1 MSNQSLFIFSKLTV
15 REAQRRHILIVAL
28 LMGLAYLA
36 LFGVGFH
43 YVALQVQRDGVAAA
57 QVDIIVGFLLTAGM
71 YAANLLVMV
80 IAVLVSVTTISGE
93 IDTHTIETLI
103 TKPVRR
109 WEVVLGKWL
118 AFAALLTGYVLFL
131 AGGLMLIVYLRA
143 GFVFTNLGLGLALM
157 ILQALIIL
165 SITIAGGTRLSTL
178 ANGVL
183 AFTLYAI
190 AFMGGWVEQIGALF
204 RNEAAV
210 DIGIVTSLIMP
221 SEILW
226 KKALTLFQP
235 TMATMPLAA
244 GPFAV
249 ASQPSDLMVAYG
261 VVYTVGLLLL
271 AMWSFSRRDL

>member
-1 MSNQSLFIFSKLTV
+1 MSFLIFSELTV
-15 REAQRRHILIVAL
+15 REAQRRRILIVAL
-28 LMGLAYLA
+28 IMGLAFLL
-36 LFGVGFH
+36 LFAAGFH
-43 YVALQVQRDGVAAA
+43 YVFQQMEKDSI
-57 QVDIIVGFLLTAGM
+57 VDSRQGELIIGFLLTAGL
-71 YAANLLVMV
+71 YAANLLITI

-93 IDTHTIETLI
+93 IDSHTIDALI

-109 WEVVLGKWL
+109 WEVVFGKWL
-118 AFAALLTGYVLFL
+118 AFAFLLILYTLFL
-131 AGGLMLIVYLRA
+131 AGGLMLIVYLRSRY
-143 GFVFTNLGLGLALM
+143 TLSNLPVGLALM
-157 ILQALIIL
+157 VLQALIIL

-190 AFMGGWVEQIGALF
+190 AFLGGWVEQIGALF

-226 KKALTLFQP
+226 KKAQSIFQP
-235 TMATMPLAA
+235 QLAATPYAA

-249 ASQPSDLMVAYG
+249 SSQPSDLMIVYG
-261 VVYTVGLLLL
+261 VLYLLFFLL
-271 AMWSFSRRDL
+271 FAMWSFSRRDL

>member
-1 MSNQSLFIFSKLTV
+1 MSLLIFSELTI
-15 REAQRRHILIVAL
+15 REAQRRNILLVAL

-36 LFGVGFH
+36 LFAVGFH
-43 YVALQVQRDGVAAA
+43 YVYLQMQRDGVSGTQAE
-57 QVDIIVGFLLTAGM
+57 VITGFLLTAGL
-71 YAANLLVMV
+71 YAANLLVTI

-93 IDTHTIETLI
+93 IDSHTIETLI

-109 WEVVLGKWL
+109 WEVVLGKWI
-118 AFAALLTGYVLFL
+118 AFAVLLIIYMLFL
-131 AGGLMLIVYLRA
+131 AGGLMLSVYLRT
-143 GFVFTNLGLGLALM
+143 GFLFQNLALGLAIM

-165 SITIAGGTRLSTL
+165 SLTIAGGTRLSTL

-190 AFMGGWVEQIGALF
+190 AFMGGWIEQIGALF

-235 TMATMPLAA
+235 TMASMPYTA

-249 ASQPSDLMVAYG
+249 VSQPSDLMVAYG
-261 VVYTVGLLLL
+261 LLYMLAFL
-271 AMWSFSRRDL
+271 FFAMWSFSRRDL

>member
-1 MSNQSLFIFSKLTV
+1 MSLLIFSELTI
-15 REAQRRHILIVAL
+15 REAQRRHILLVAL
-28 LMGLAYLA
+28 LMGLVYLA

-43 YVALQVQRDGVAAA
+43 YIYLQMQRDGVSVPQA
-57 QVDIIVGFLLTAGM
+57 DIIVGFLLTAGL

-93 IDTHTIETLI
+93 IDSHTIETLI

-109 WEVVLGKWL
+109 WEVVLGKWI
-118 AFAALLTGYVLFL
+118 AFAILLTIYVFFL

-143 GFVFTNLGLGLALM
+143 DFLFQNLGWGLALM
-157 ILQALIIL
+157 IQQALIIL
-165 SITIAGGTRLSTL
+165 SISIAGGTRLSTL

-183 AFTLYAI
+183 AFTLFAI

-235 TMATMPLAA
+235 SIANMPFSA

-249 ASQPSDLMVAYG
+249 ASQPSDLMVTYG
-261 VVYTVGLLLL
+261 VLYMVGLLIF

>member
-1 MSNQSLFIFSKLTV
+1 MALLIFSELTV
-15 REAQRRHILIVAL
+15 REAQRRHILLVAL
-28 LMGLAYLA
+28 IMGFAYLA
-36 LFGVGFH
+36 LFAVGFH
-43 YVALQVQRDGVAAA
+43 YVFLQMQRDGVSSS
-57 QVDIIVGFLLTAGM
+57 QTDIIVGFLLTAGM
-71 YAANLLVMV
+71 YAANMLVTV

-93 IDTHTIETLI
+93 IDSHTIETLI
-103 TKPVRR
+103 SKPVRR

-118 AFAALLTGYVLFL
+118 AFAFLLTVYVLFL
-131 AGGLMLIVYLRA
+131 AGGLMLTVYLQT
-143 GFVFTNLGLGLALM
+143 GFLFRNVGLGLALM

-165 SITIAGGTRLSTL
+165 SITVAGGTRLSTL

-210 DIGIVTSLIMP
+210 DIGIITSLIMP
-221 SEILW
+221 TEILW
-226 KKALTLFQP
+226 KKALTLFLP
-235 TMATMPLAA
+235 TMANMPFSA

-249 ASQPSDLMVAYG
+249 ASQPSDLMVTYG
-261 VVYTVGLLLL
+261 VIYMIGFLLF

>member
-1 MSNQSLFIFSKLTV
+1 MSLLIFSELTI
-15 REAQRRHILIVAL
+15 REAQRRHILLVAL

-36 LFGVGFH
+36 LFAVGFH
-43 YVALQVQRDGVAAA
+43 YVYLQMQRDGVSGTQAE
-57 QVDIIVGFLLTAGM
+57 VITGFLLTAGL
-71 YAANLLVMV
+71 YAANLLVTI

-93 IDTHTIETLI
+93 IDSHTIETLI

-109 WEVVLGKWL
+109 WEVVLGKWI
-118 AFAALLTGYVLFL
+118 AFAVLLIIYMLFL
-131 AGGLMLIVYLRA
+131 AGGLMLSVYLRT
-143 GFVFTNLGLGLALM
+143 GFLFQNLALGLAIM

-165 SITIAGGTRLSTL
+165 SLTIAGGTRLSTL

-190 AFMGGWVEQIGALF
+190 AFMGGWIEQIGALF

-235 TMATMPLAA
+235 TMASMPYTA

-249 ASQPSDLMVAYG
+249 VSQPSDLMVAYG
-261 VVYTVGLLLL
+261 LLYMLAFL
-271 AMWSFSRRDL
+271 FFAMWSFSRRDL

>member
-1 MSNQSLFIFSKLTV
+1 MSFWIFSELTV
-15 REAQRRHILIVAL
+15 REAQRRRILIVAL
-28 LMGLAYLA
+28 IMGLAFLI
-36 LFGVGFH
+36 LFAVGFH
-43 YVALQVQRDGVAAA
+43 YVFLQIEREGITGSRQGEL
-57 QVDIIVGFLLTAGM
+57 ITGFLLTAGL
-71 YAANLLVMV
+71 YAANLLVTI

-93 IDTHTIETLI
+93 IDSHTIDALI

-109 WEVVLGKWL
+109 WEVVFGKWL
-118 AFAALLTGYVLFL
+118 AFAALLLLYTLFL
-131 AGGLMLIVYLRA
+131 AGGLILAVYLRS
-143 GFVFTNLGLGLALM
+143 GFLPSNIPIGLALM
-157 ILQALIIL
+157 VLQALIIL
-165 SITIAGGTRLSTL
+165 SVTIAGGTRLSTL

-190 AFMGGWVEQIGALF
+190 AFLGGWVEQIGALF

-226 KKALTLFQP
+226 KKAQSIFQP
-235 TMATMPLAA
+235 QLAATPYAA

-249 ASQPSDLMVAYG
+249 SSQPSDLMIVYGVAY
-261 VVYTVGLLLL
+261 LLFFLFF

>member
-1 MSNQSLFIFSKLTV
+1 M
-15 REAQRRHILIVAL
+15 
-28 LMGLAYLA
+28 
-36 LFGVGFH
+36 
-43 YVALQVQRDGVAAA
+43 QRDGVSVANGEM
-57 QVDIIVGFLLTAGM
+57 ITGFLLTAGL
-71 YAANLLVMV
+71 YAANLLVTI

-93 IDTHTIETLI
+93 IDSHTIETLI

-118 AFAALLTGYVLFL
+118 AFALLLIIYILFL
-131 AGGLMLIVYLRA
+131 AGGLMIAVYLRT
-143 GFVFTNLGLGLALM
+143 GFLFQNVGLGLGIM

-165 SITIAGGTRLSTL
+165 SLT
-178 ANGVL
+178 GVL

-190 AFMGGWVEQIGALF
+190 AFMGGWIEQIGALF

-235 TMATMPLAA
+235 TMASMPFSA

-261 VVYTVGLLLL
+261 VIYMVAFLLF

>member
-1 MSNQSLFIFSKLTV
+1 MSLLIFSKLTI
-15 REAQRRHILIVAL
+15 REAQRRHILLVAV

-36 LFGVGFH
+36 LFAVGFH
-43 YVALQVQRDGVAAA
+43 YINLQMQRDGVSGPQA
-57 QVDIIVGFLLTAGM
+57 DIITGFLLTAGL
-71 YAANLLVMV
+71 YAANMLVMV

-93 IDTHTIETLI
+93 IDSHTIETLI

-118 AFAALLTGYVLFL
+118 AFAALLTLYVLFL

-143 GFVFTNLGLGLALM
+143 DFLFRNLGWGLVLM
-157 ILQALIIL
+157 IQQALIIL
-165 SITIAGGTRLSTL
+165 SISIAGGTRLSTL

-235 TMATMPLAA
+235 SMANMPFSA

-249 ASQPSDLMVAYG
+249 ASQPSNLMVTYG
-261 VVYTVGLLLL
+261 VIYMVGLLFF

>member
-1 MSNQSLFIFSKLTV
+1 MSLLIFSELTI
-15 REAQRRHILIVAL
+15 REAQRRHILLVAL

-36 LFGVGFH
+36 LFAVGFH
-43 YVALQVQRDGVAAA
+43 YVYLQMQRDGVSGTQAE
-57 QVDIIVGFLLTAGM
+57 VITGFLLTAGL
-71 YAANLLVMV
+71 YAANLLVTI

-93 IDTHTIETLI
+93 IDSHTIETLI

-118 AFAALLTGYVLFL
+118 AFAVLLIIYMLFL
-131 AGGLMLIVYLRA
+131 AGGLMLSVYLRT
-143 GFVFTNLGLGLALM
+143 GFLFQNLALGLAIM

-165 SITIAGGTRLSTL
+165 SLTIAGGTRLSTL

-190 AFMGGWVEQIGALF
+190 AFMGGWIEQIGALF

-235 TMATMPLAA
+235 TMASMPYTA

-249 ASQPSDLMVAYG
+249 VSQPSDLMVAYG
-261 VVYTVGLLLL
+261 LLYMLAFL
-271 AMWSFSRRDL
+271 FFAMWSFSRRDL

>member
-1 MSNQSLFIFSKLTV
+1 MSLFLFGELTI
-15 REAQRRHILIVAL
+15 REAQRRHILVVAL
-28 LMGLAYLA
+28 LMGLAYLV

-43 YVALQVQRDGVAAA
+43 YVYLQMPREGVSGTQAD
-57 QVDIIVGFLLTAGM
+57 VITGFLLTAGL
-71 YAANLLVMV
+71 YAANLLVTI

-93 IDTHTIETLI
+93 IDSHTIEALI

-118 AFAALLTGYVLFL
+118 AFAAMLVIYILFL
-131 AGGLMLIVYLRA
+131 AGGLMLYVYLRT
-143 GFVFTNLGLGLALM
+143 GFLYRNVGLGLSIM

-165 SITIAGGTRLSTL
+165 SLTIAGGTRLSTL

-190 AFMGGWVEQIGALF
+190 AFMGGWIEQIGAMF

-235 TMATMPLAA
+235 SMASMPYSA

-249 ASQPSDLMVAYG
+249 ASQPSDLMITYG
-261 VVYTVGLLLL
+261 LIYMLAFLLF
-271 AMWSFSRRDL
+271 AMWSFTRRDL

>member
-1 MSNQSLFIFSKLTV
+1 MFWLIFSKLTI
-15 REAQRRHILIVAL
+15 REAQRRHILVVGL

-43 YVALQVQRDGVAAA
+43 YVHLQMQRDGLVGPQA
-57 QVDIIVGFLLTAGM
+57 DMILGFLLTAGL

-93 IDTHTIETLI
+93 IDSHTIETLL

-109 WEVVLGKWL
+109 WEVVWGKWL
-118 AFAALLTGYVLFL
+118 AFAFLLVLYVLFL
-131 AGGLMLIVYLRA
+131 AGGLMLIVYLQADFLFR
-143 GFVFTNLGLGLALM
+143 NIGLGLALM
-157 ILQALIIL
+157 IQQALIIL
-165 SITIAGGTRLSTL
+165 SLTIAGGTRLSTL

-235 TMATMPLAA
+235 TMASMPFSA

-249 ASQPSDLMVAYG
+249 ASQPSDLMVMYG
-261 VVYTVGLLLL
+261 VVYTIGLLLF

>member
-1 MSNQSLFIFSKLTV
+1 MSLFIFSELTL
-15 REAQRRHILIVAL
+15 REAQRRRILIVAL
-28 LMGLAYLA
+28 IMGLAFLLLFA
-36 LFGVGFH
+36 LGFH
-43 YVALQVQRDGVAAA
+43 YVYLQMEKDGVAGD
-57 QVDIIVGFLLTAGM
+57 QGQIITGFLLTAGL

-93 IDTHTIETLI
+93 IDSHTIDALI

-118 AFAALLTGYVLFL
+118 AFAALLAVYTLFL
-131 AGGLMLIVYLRA
+131 AGGLMLIVYARSSYLQNNIPA
-143 GFVFTNLGLGLALM
+143 GLALM

-190 AFMGGWVEQIGALF
+190 AFLGGWVEQIGALF

-210 DIGIVTSLIMP
+210 DIGIITSLIMP

-226 KKALTLFQP
+226 KKAQTLFQP
-235 TMATMPLAA
+235 QLTSNPYTA

-249 ASQPSDLMVAYG
+249 TSQPSDLMVTYG
-261 VVYTVGLLLL
+261 ILYMLFFLVF
-271 AMWSFSRRDL
+271 AMWSFSTRDL

>member
-1 MSNQSLFIFSKLTV
+1 MSLFIFSSLTI
-15 REAQRRHILIVAL
+15 REAQRRHILLVAL

-43 YVALQVQRDGVAAA
+43 YIYLQMQRESVSGP
-57 QVDIIVGFLLTAGM
+57 QTDIIVGFLLTAGL

-93 IDTHTIETLI
+93 IDSHTIETLI

-118 AFAALLTGYVLFL
+118 AFALLLVLYVLFL
-131 AGGLMLIVYLRA
+131 AGGLMLIVYLRS
-143 GFVFTNLGLGLALM
+143 GFLFQNLGWGMALM
-157 ILQALIIL
+157 VQQSLIIL
-165 SITIAGGTRLSTL
+165 SISIAGGTRLSTL

-183 AFTLYAI
+183 AFTLFAI
-190 AFMGGWVEQIGALF
+190 AFMGGWVEQIGAMF

-235 TMATMPLAA
+235 SMANMPFSA

-249 ASQPSDLMVAYG
+249 ASQPSDLMITYGIIYMVA
-261 VVYTVGLLLL
+261 LLLF

>member
-1 MSNQSLFIFSKLTV
+1 MSLFIFSELTF
-15 REAQRRHILIVAL
+15 REAQRRRILIVAL
-28 LMGLAYLA
+28 IMGLAFLL
-36 LFGVGFH
+36 LFAVGFH
-43 YVALQVQRDGVAAA
+43 YVYLQMEKDGVTGGR
-57 QVDIIVGFLLTAGM
+57 QGEIITSFMLTAGL

-93 IDTHTIETLI
+93 IDSHTIDALI

-118 AFAALLTGYVLFL
+118 AFAMLLAIYTLFL

-143 GFVFTNLGLGLALM
+143 GYILNNVPAGITLM
-157 ILQALIIL
+157 VLQALIIL
-165 SITIAGGTRLSTL
+165 SITLAGGTRLSTL

-190 AFMGGWVEQIGALF
+190 AFLGGWVEQIGALF

-210 DIGIVTSLIMP
+210 DIGIITSLIMP

-226 KKALTLFQP
+226 KKAQSIFQP
-235 TMATMPLAA
+235 QLTSNPYTA
-244 GPFAV
+244 GPFAIS
-249 ASQPSDLMVAYG
+249 SQPSDLMIIYG
-261 VVYTVGLLLL
+261 ALYMLFFLLL
-271 AMWSFSRRDL
+271 AMWSFTTRDI

>member
-1 MSNQSLFIFSKLTV
+1 MSLFIFSELTL
-15 REAQRRHILIVAL
+15 REAQRRRILIVAL
-28 LMGLAYLA
+28 IMGLAFLLLFA
-36 LFGVGFH
+36 LGFH
-43 YVALQVQRDGVAAA
+43 YVYLQMEKEGVAAE
-57 QVDIIVGFLLTAGM
+57 QGQIITGFLLTAGL

-93 IDTHTIETLI
+93 IDSHTIDALI

-118 AFAALLTGYVLFL
+118 AFAMLLAVYTLFL
-131 AGGLMLIVYLRA
+131 AGGLMLIVYARSGYSQNNIPA
-143 GFVFTNLGLGLALM
+143 GLSLM

-190 AFMGGWVEQIGALF
+190 AFLGGWVEQIGALF

-210 DIGIVTSLIMP
+210 DIGIITSLIMP

-226 KKALTLFQP
+226 KKAQTLFQP
-235 TMATMPLAA
+235 QLTSNPYTA

-249 ASQPSDLMVAYG
+249 ASQPSDLMITYG
-261 VVYTVGLLLL
+261 ILYMLFFLIF
-271 AMWSFSRRDL
+271 AMWSFSTRDL

>member
-1 MSNQSLFIFSKLTV
+1 MSLLIFSELTI
-15 REAQRRHILIVAL
+15 REAQRRHILLVAL
-28 LMGLAYLA
+28 LMGIAYLA
-36 LFGVGFH
+36 LFAAGFH
-43 YVALQVQRDGVAAA
+43 YVYLQMQRDGVSDPQAE
-57 QVDIIVGFLLTAGM
+57 IITGFLLTAGL

-93 IDTHTIETLI
+93 IDSHTIETLI

-118 AFAALLTGYVLFL
+118 AFAVLLTIYVLFL
-131 AGGLMLIVYLRA
+131 AGGLMFIVYLRA
-143 GFVFTNLGLGLALM
+143 GFQFRNIGFGLALM
-157 ILQALIIL
+157 IQQALIIL
-165 SITIAGGTRLSTL
+165 SLTIAGGTRLSTL

-210 DIGIVTSLIMP
+210 DIGIITSLIMP

-235 TMATMPLAA
+235 TMASMPFSA

-249 ASQPSDLMVAYG
+249 ASQPSDLMVTYG
-261 VVYTVGLLLL
+261 AIYMVGFLLF

>member
-1 MSNQSLFIFSKLTV
+1 MSLFIFSELTF
-15 REAQRRHILIVAL
+15 REAQRRRILVVAL
-28 LMGLAYLA
+28 IMGLAFLL
-36 LFGVGFH
+36 LFAVGFH
-43 YVALQVQRDGVAAA
+43 YVYLQMEKDHVVGEQG
-57 QVDIIVGFLLTAGM
+57 QIITGFLLTAGL

-93 IDTHTIETLI
+93 IDSHTIDALI

-118 AFAALLTGYVLFL
+118 AFAALLAIYTLFL
-131 AGGLMLIVYLRA
+131 AGGLMLIVYTRTGYA
-143 GFVFTNLGLGLALM
+143 QNNIPAGLALM
-157 ILQALIIL
+157 VLQALIIL
-165 SITIAGGTRLSTL
+165 TITIAGGTRLSTL

-190 AFMGGWVEQIGALF
+190 AFLGGWVEQIGALF

-221 SEILW
+221 TEILW
-226 KKALTLFQP
+226 KKAQTLFQP
-235 TMATMPLAA
+235 QLTTNPYTA

-249 ASQPSDLMVAYG
+249 TSQPSDLMIIYG
-261 VVYTVGLLLL
+261 VLYMLFFLVI
-271 AMWSFSRRDL
+271 AIWSFATRDL

>member
-1 MSNQSLFIFSKLTV
+1 
-15 REAQRRHILIVAL
+15 
-28 LMGLAYLA
+28 
-36 LFGVGFH
+36 
-43 YVALQVQRDGVAAA
+43 
-57 QVDIIVGFLLTAGM
+57 
-71 YAANLLVMV
+71 MV

-93 IDTHTIETLI
+93 IDSHTIETLI

-118 AFAALLTGYVLFL
+118 AFAGLLTVYVLFL
-131 AGGLMLIVYLRA
+131 AGGLMVIVYLRA
-143 GFVFTNLGLGLALM
+143 GFVFTNLGLGLAMM

-235 TMATMPLAA
+235 SMASMPLTA

-261 VVYTVGLLLL
+261 VIYMVGLLLL

>member
-1 MSNQSLFIFSKLTV
+1 MSLFIFTELTI
-15 REAQRRHILIVAL
+15 REAQRRRILIVAL
-28 LMGLAYLA
+28 IMGLAFLV
-36 LFGVGFH
+36 LFAVAFH
-43 YVALQVQRDGVAAA
+43 YVYLQMEKD
-57 QVDIIVGFLLTAGM
+57 QVTGGTQGELVIGFLLMAGL
-71 YAANLLVMV
+71 YAANLLVM
-80 IAVLVSVTTISGE
+80 IITVLVSVTAISGE
-93 IDTHTIETLI
+93 IDSHTIDALI

-118 AFAALLTGYVLFL
+118 AFAALLILYVLFL

-143 GFVFTNLGLGLALM
+143 DFLFRNLGWGLALM
-157 ILQALIIL
+157 IQQALIIL
-165 SITIAGGTRLSTL
+165 SISIAGGTRLSTL

-183 AFTLYAI
+183 AFTLFAI

-226 KKALTLFQP
+226 KKAQTIFQP
-235 TMATMPLAA
+235 QLTSNPYTA

-249 ASQPSDLMVAYG
+249 SSQPSDLMILYG
-261 VVYTVGLLLL
+261 VFYMLFFLVF
-271 AMWSFSRRDL
+271 AMWSFSARDL